1 MHILPVV
8 DSETYGTHNSLPLK
22 LDKEAVEGI

>member
-1 MHILPVV
+1 VV